1 MKNKIKAFYLI
12 LNDFFKVLEKK
23 DQFKFFYF
31 LFFSVLNTLLEISS
45 LFLLINLLFIIAEI
59 NTGTSEIFEVL
70 YWLINRSPILYSTIL
85 MLSVVIFKF
94 MFQTIYSY
102 EQERFGYNVQKKIS
116 QKVYNTILNSEYL
129 DYLKFNSSN
138 ITRMLNSDLI
148 RINNQLISPIISI
161 LNELLLIVSICL
173 LIFTYNFLLG
183 ISTLLFSIAI
193 IFVFILSINKKLK
206 FYSKE
211 SILYST
217 KMIKHILESHK
228 AYLTVNLFGVKTSFV
243 EKFDAIIDK
252 YVKYGHKTIFL
263 LRLPKNLFELIIFL
277 SISILIFTLYFLN
290 KTELIVEY
298 IGILSVATF
307 KLIPSLNKLSTSIQA
322 IQYFSK
328 PFTEILFFLK
338 LKNVE
343 TNSFKKIENFQK
355 IKYNNLSF
363 SYDGG
368 TKVLGENNLEIF
380 KNDFIGIVG
389 ESGSGKSTLINL
401 LSGLIYSKNIEVI
414 LDDCLIQS
422 HELRS
427 LCSIVQQET
436 VILDQNIYVNIAL
449 EFDSNKIDKYR
460 INNLLKQ
467 VNLYH
472 PLKDKL
478 DQSLGENGNKLSG
491 GQKQRIGIARALFFN
506 KKILILDEST
516 SSLDLMNQRGIIDL
530 LYNLKR
536 KITIIFIS
544 HNKENL
550 INCDKILEVNQG
562 KIITLK

>member
-1 MKNKIKAFYLI
+1 MKNKIKVFYLI
-12 LNDFFKVLEKK
+12 LNDFIRLLEKK
-23 DQFKFFYF
+23 DRFKFFYF
-31 LFFSVLNTLLEISS
+31 LFFSVLNTLLEIIS

-59 NTGTSEIFEVL
+59 NTGTSKIFEMV

-94 MFQTIYSY
+94 IFQTIYSY
-102 EQERFGYNVQKKIS
+102 EQERFGYNVQRKIS
-116 QKVYNTILNSEYL
+116 QKVYNTILNIEYL
-129 DYLKFNSSN
+129 EYLKLNSSN
-138 ITRMLNSDLI
+138 VTRMLNSDLI
-148 RINNQLISPIISI
+148 RINNQLISPIVSI
-161 LNELLLIVSICL
+161 LNELLLIASICF

-183 ISTLLFSIAI
+183 ISILLFSITI
-193 IFVFILSINKKLK
+193 IFVFILSINNKLK

-228 AYLTVNLFGVKTSFV
+228 AYLTINLFGVKSSFV
-243 EKFDAIIDK
+243 EKFEAIIDR

-277 SISILIFTLYFLN
+277 SISILIFILYFLN

-307 KLIPSLNKLSTSIQA
+307 KLIPSLNKLSGSIQA

-328 PFTEILFFLK
+328 PFTEILIFLK
-338 LKNVE
+338 LKNVQID
-343 TNSFKKIENFQK
+343 SFKKIENFQK

-363 SYDGG
+363 SYDGQ

-401 LSGLIYSKNIEVI
+401 ISGLIYSKNIEVN
-414 LDDCLIQS
+414 LDDCLIQG

-436 VILDQNIYVNIAL
+436 VILDQTIYVNIAL
-449 EFDSNKIDKYR
+449 EFDSNKIDKHS

-472 PLKDKL
+472 TLKDKL

-516 SSLDLMNQRGIIDL
+516 SSLDLMNQKGIIDL

-550 INCDKILEVNQG
+550 INCDKILEVSQG

>member
-1 MKNKIKAFYLI
+1 MKNKIKVFYLI
-12 LNDFFKVLEKK
+12 LNDFIRLLEKK
-23 DQFKFFYF
+23 DRFKFFYF
-31 LFFSVLNTLLEISS
+31 LFFSVLNTLLEIIS

-59 NTGTSEIFEVL
+59 NTGTSKIFEMV

-94 MFQTIYSY
+94 IFQTIYSY
-102 EQERFGYNVQKKIS
+102 EQERFGYNVQRKIS
-116 QKVYNTILNSEYL
+116 QKVYNTILNIEYL
-129 DYLKFNSSN
+129 EYLKLNSSN
-138 ITRMLNSDLI
+138 VTRMLNSDLI
-148 RINNQLISPIISI
+148 RINNQLISPIVSI
-161 LNELLLIVSICL
+161 LNELLLIASICF

-183 ISTLLFSIAI
+183 ISILLFSITI
-193 IFVFILSINKKLK
+193 IFVFILSINNKLK

-228 AYLTVNLFGVKTSFV
+228 AYLTINLFGVKSSFV
-243 EKFDAIIDK
+243 EKFEAIIDR

-277 SISILIFTLYFLN
+277 SISILIFILYFLN

-307 KLIPSLNKLSTSIQA
+307 KLIPSLNKLSGSIQA

-328 PFTEILFFLK
+328 PFTEILIFLK
-338 LKNVE
+338 LKNIQID
-343 TNSFKKIENFQK
+343 SFKKIENFQK

-363 SYDGG
+363 SYDGQ

-401 LSGLIYSKNIEVI
+401 ISGLIYSKNIEVN
-414 LDDCLIQS
+414 LDDCLIQG

-436 VILDQNIYVNIAL
+436 VILDQTIYVNIAL
-449 EFDSNKIDKYR
+449 EFDSNKIDKHS

-472 PLKDKL
+472 TLKDKL

-516 SSLDLMNQRGIIDL
+516 SSLDLMNQKGIIDL

-550 INCDKILEVNQG
+550 INCDKILEVSQG

>member
-1 MKNKIKAFYLI
+1 MKNKIKVFYLI
-12 LNDFFKVLEKK
+12 LNDFIRLLEKK
-23 DQFKFFYF
+23 DRFKFFYF
-31 LFFSVLNTLLEISS
+31 LFFSVLNTLLEIIS

-59 NTGTSEIFEVL
+59 NTGTSKIFEMV

-94 MFQTIYSY
+94 IFQTIYSY
-102 EQERFGYNVQKKIS
+102 EQERFGYNVQRKIS
-116 QKVYNTILNSEYL
+116 QKVYNTILNIEYL
-129 DYLKFNSSN
+129 EYLKLNSSN
-138 ITRMLNSDLI
+138 VTRMLNSDLI
-148 RINNQLISPIISI
+148 RINNQLISPIVSI
-161 LNELLLIVSICL
+161 LNELLLIASICF

-183 ISTLLFSIAI
+183 ISILLFSITI
-193 IFVFILSINKKLK
+193 IFVFILSINNKLK

-228 AYLTVNLFGVKTSFV
+228 AYLTINLFGVKSSFV
-243 EKFDAIIDK
+243 EKFEAIIDR

-277 SISILIFTLYFLN
+277 FISILIFILYFLN

-307 KLIPSLNKLSTSIQA
+307 KLIPSLNKLSGSIQA

-328 PFTEILFFLK
+328 PFTEILIFLK
-338 LKNVE
+338 LKNIQID
-343 TNSFKKIENFQK
+343 SFKKIENFQK

-363 SYDGG
+363 SYDGQ
-368 TKVLGENNLEIF
+368 TNVLDENNLEIF

-401 LSGLIYSKNIEVI
+401 ISGLIYSKNIEVN
-414 LDDCLIQS
+414 LDDCLIQG

-436 VILDQNIYVNIAL
+436 VILDQTIYVNIAL
-449 EFDSNKIDKYR
+449 EFDSNKIDKHS

-472 PLKDKL
+472 TLKDKL

-516 SSLDLMNQRGIIDL
+516 SSLDLMNQKGIIDL

-550 INCDKILEVNQG
+550 INCDKILEVSQG

>member
-1 MKNKIKAFYLI
+1 
-12 LNDFFKVLEKK
+12 
-23 DQFKFFYF
+23 
-31 LFFSVLNTLLEISS
+31 
-45 LFLLINLLFIIAEI
+45 
-59 NTGTSEIFEVL
+59 
-70 YWLINRSPILYSTIL
+70 
-85 MLSVVIFKF
+85 
-94 MFQTIYSY
+94 
-102 EQERFGYNVQKKIS
+102 
-116 QKVYNTILNSEYL
+116 
-129 DYLKFNSSN
+129 
-138 ITRMLNSDLI
+138 
-148 RINNQLISPIISI
+148 
-161 LNELLLIVSICL
+161 
-173 LIFTYNFLLG
+173 
-183 ISTLLFSIAI
+183 
-193 IFVFILSINKKLK
+193 
-206 FYSKE
+206 
-211 SILYST
+211 
-217 KMIKHILESHK
+217 MIKHILESHK

-343 TNSFKKIENFQK
+343 INSFKKIENFQK

-436 VILDQNIYVNIAL
+436 VILDQTVYVNIAL
-449 EFDSNKIDKYR
+449 EFDSNKIDKHS

-472 PLKDKL
+472 TLKDKL
-478 DQSLGENGNKLSG
+478 DQSLGANGNKLSG

-516 SSLDLMNQRGIIDL
+516 SSLDLMNQKGIIDL

-550 INCDKILEVNQG
+550 INCDKILEVSQG